1 MPRPAQDRDLGR
13 FYHVTT
19 RGNDLKD
26 IFIPIRTFR
35 SSIGA
40 KNAEGK
46 VSVKGGEAE
55 QLTFGP
61 HFDNDPVISPDGKL
75 VAYESDRDGMEGNIF
90 VLALGN
96 KEIR

>member
-1 MPRPAQDRDLGR
+1 MIQFETTQVTPPDGAVTPDGEWLIFTTLGK
-13 FYHVTT
+13 
-19 RGNDLKD
+19 L
-26 IFIPIRTFR
+26 FR
-35 SSIGA
+35 L
-40 KNAEGK
+40 
-46 VSVKGGEAE
+46 SVKGGDAE

-75 VAYESDRDGMEGNIF
+75 VAFESDRDGMEGNIF